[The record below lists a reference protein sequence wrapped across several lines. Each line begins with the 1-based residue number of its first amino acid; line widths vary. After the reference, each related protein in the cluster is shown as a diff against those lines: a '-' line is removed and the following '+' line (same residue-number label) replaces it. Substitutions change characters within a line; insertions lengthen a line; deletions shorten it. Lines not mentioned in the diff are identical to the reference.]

1 MKRKT
6 RQSPALRYHS
16 KHPAGKLSVQPTKSC
31 ATQSDLALAYTPGVA
46 EPVREIMRD
55 ERASYNYTNRGN
67 LVAVITNGTAVLGLG
82 NTGAAASKPVME
94 GKAVLFKRFAG
105 IDAFDLEIAE
115 TDPDKFVSIV
125 SSLAPTFGGINLE
138 DIAAPACFY
147 IEDALKRKLNIPVF
161 HDDQHGTAV
170 IAGAALLNA
179 LTLVGKKISKV
190 HIVITGAGAAGMRCA
205 EHFARLGVTKS
216 HITILDQHGVLHQ
229 ERNDLQPI
237 QQPFARTTAARTLDE
252 AILNA
257 DVFLGVSAPNILT
270 ADMIRTMATQPIV
283 FALAN
288 PDPEIAYPH
297 AKQARHD
304 ILVATGRSDYPN
316 QINNVLGF
324 PAMFRGA
331 LDVRAETI
339 TDGMKLAATH
349 ALANLAQLPV
359 PKSVATV
366 YREKHL
372 EFGKDYIVPKPFDPR
387 VLVHV
392 AVAVAK
398 AAMADG
404 VAQKRVTLKAY
415 TAQLTTL
422 SGKLNQ

>member
-1 MKRKT
+1 MKRITAK
-6 RQSPALRYHS
+6 SPALRYHA

-31 ATQSDLALAYTPGVA
+31 ATQRDLALAYTPGVA

-55 ERASYNYTNRGN
+55 ARASYEYTNRGN

-82 NTGAAASKPVME
+82 NTGAEASKPVME

-147 IEDALKRKLNIPVF
+147 IEDALKRKINIPVF

-205 EHFARLGVTKS
+205 EHFVRLGVTKS
-216 HITILDQHGVLHQ
+216 HITMLDQHGVLHRD
-229 ERNDLQPI
+229 RNDLQPI
-237 QQPFARTTAARTLDE
+237 QKPFASSTQARTLDE

-359 PKSVATV
+359 PKSVAEA
-366 YREKHL
+366 YREQHL
-372 EFGKDYIVPKPFDPR
+372 EFGTNYIVPKPFDPR

-392 AVAVAK
+392 AVAVAR

-415 TAQLTTL
+415 TDQLTAL
-422 SGKLNQ
+422 SRKLTK